1 MSTSRA
7 TFIVNVL
14 NYTNGY
20 ITFNG
25 FPTDWEPDP
34 VEHGG
39 PPVITPTVVNI
50 TDLDNTPTPV
60 QIIGVS
66 DCWTDQVDG
75 ETQGQVNF
83 NMPDGSLL
91 SIIWHVY
98 YHTETNND
106 VNYNSISCPNFKVEY
121 LQSDLSY
128 SNTPYYSQ
136 TNVNTFTATIRISDI
151 NA

>member
-7 TFIVNVL
+7 TFMVNIL

-25 FPTDWEPDP
+25 FPTSWAPDP

-39 PPVITPTVVNI
+39 PPVINATVKNISPT
-50 TDLDNTPTPV
+50 DNNPTAV
-60 QIIGVS
+60 QLLGVS
-66 DCWTDQVDG
+66 DCWTTQVDG
-75 ETQGQVNF
+75 ETQGQANF

-106 VNYNSISCPNFKVEY
+106 VNYNSISCPNYTVQY
-121 LQSDLSY
+121 LQSDGSY
-128 SNTPYYSQ
+128 STTPYFGQSD
-136 TNVNTFTATIRISDI
+136 VNTFTTTIKII
-151 NA
+151 GAK